1 MGNELKTLI
10 RNSVITSGIILIYGL
25 ITFNKI
31 ILLAMF
37 GGSLVSLFTLY
48 LIIKDAEVVVHS
60 SNANKL
66 TMLGY
71 TKRYLVYG
79 IFLYLM
85 VKFLGFSGVVMGG
98 VGLLNVKFNI
108 LLFGVKGFIYKLK
121 HRLKN

>member
-25 ITFNKI
+25 ITFDKI

-48 LIIKDAEVVVHS
+48 LIIRDAEVVVHS

>member
-48 LIIKDAEVVVHS
+48 LIIRDAEVVVHS